1 MRSSEGKVVG
11 DSLTFCAMELANH
24 FQTRRRFDAGGAFRW
39 PGATAEKAPPLQVR
53 KDLHVYSTL
62 DRKNPKV
69 RKDLNI
75 LRAVPVLL
83 IKVLT
88 DLKKLRAAFIYRHLG
103 PHGPK
108 EVPAAAS

>member
-1 MRSSEGKVVG
+1 
-11 DSLTFCAMELANH
+11 MELANH

-75 LRAVPVLL
+75 LRAVSVRLRSSR
-83 IKVLT
+83 T
-88 DLKKLRAAFIYRHLG
+88 LKNCE
-103 PHGPK
+103 PHF
-108 EVPAAAS
+108 SIDI